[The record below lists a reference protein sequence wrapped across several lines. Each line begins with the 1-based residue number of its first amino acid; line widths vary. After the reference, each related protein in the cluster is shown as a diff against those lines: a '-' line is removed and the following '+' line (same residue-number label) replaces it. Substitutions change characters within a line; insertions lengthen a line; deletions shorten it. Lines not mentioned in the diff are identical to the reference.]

1 MRTYKLNRTSTNYT
15 FLIYYLKP
23 CSMVS
28 KWLFHVCRKEN
39 GQRNQNTKGDEHANT
54 CIAIQNGK
62 AIQWGVKCIHTVRA
76 QMNLYIY
83 LNSKHVYNMYKMY
96 RASIYTNTFTH
107 STHT

>member
-1 MRTYKLNRTSTNYT
+1 MRTYKLNRTSANYT

-76 QMNLYIY
+76 QMNLYTLIQ
-83 LNSKHVYNMYKMY
+83 
-96 RASIYTNTFTH
+96 
-107 STHT
+107 STCV